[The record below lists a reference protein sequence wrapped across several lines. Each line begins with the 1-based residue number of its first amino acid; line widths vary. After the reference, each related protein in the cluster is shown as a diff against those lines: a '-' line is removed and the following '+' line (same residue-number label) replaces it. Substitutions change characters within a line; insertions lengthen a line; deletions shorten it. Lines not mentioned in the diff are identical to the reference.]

1 MFSAF
6 FIQNNE
12 YLNVDHNFLKAD
24 RFFSNGA
31 QRVAAMSR
39 CGVLALKLANTN
51 QTLPYPN
58 IFQVGTCS
66 AMDYSRC
73 YSLCFSRDWCLF
85 CRNFDCQFHVF
96 VHKGFISPTS
106 LVGNVPIKSVKR
118 ESCSKSAIFMIGKK
132 IYILGYFTYC

>member
-1 MFSAF
+1 F
-6 FIQNNE
+6 FPA
-12 YLNVDHNFLKAD
+12 Y
-24 RFFSNGA
+24 A

-85 CRNFDCQFHVF
+85 CRNFDCQFHVL
-96 VHKGFISPTS
+96 VHKSFVSPTS
-106 LVGNVPIKSVKR
+106 LIRNIPIESVK
-118 ESCSKSAIFMIGKK
+118 GKYCFK
-132 IYILGYFTYC
+132 IATFLMCKKFNVLRNLSNG